1 MWFRKSRLIATAYRP
16 EPTSELMPM
25 IDANATSAMR
35 ESFISV
41 SPMRGRIMRPVIELS
56 GIARTLFVM
65 FVTQKG
71 SAKLKL
77 NLNSPSN

>member
-1 MWFRKSRLIATAYRP
+1 
-16 EPTSELMPM
+16 
-25 IDANATSAMR
+25 
-35 ESFISV
+35 
-41 SPMRGRIMRPVIELS
+41 MRPVIELS